1 FGFGYGCYKWLRG
14 KRSTRS
20 ETVIASETNQET
32 SGNAAV
38 NSSDDLETS
47 ELTNVVRKS
56 FGFGYG
62 CFQWLRKLV
71 SSRSDTEP
79 ANDGTNSSSDAESVE
94 LTNVKKSVAAG
105 QTDSCIQE
113 VDATD
118 DEFLNRPRSPSPT
131 VSEFTD
137 VTPSRPRK
145 PIARD
150 LSESSA
156 TPQESTPPRRQK
168 IVKTRCPP
176 YRSLANKNRKSPVH
190 NKKLPA
196 VQIPTFDSTSW
207 TSAESEALQSPHL
220 DRPFENSTR
229 ESPSRANSA
238 FINDLPSLSIT
249 SESRGSSANP
259 QQADD
264 AADIGV
270 KPQRPAEKK
279 DETDGKIELTA
290 EDKAEFGDGTQPQ
303 ADDTAEKEG
312 GNNRIG
318 PIRRSGRKR
327 MPTAFYTDKRKTIYN
342 DKSQRKQ
349 SQCRSHSISSSFNL
363 IPYLPTIRSFLLIN
377 HLNTQQHSLSTAV
390 NLPSPTKSNHA
401 S

>member
-1 FGFGYGCYKWLRG
+1 MSDWQLPYMESESSDDYELTVEELENKLTVMKEVVDVLVETVQQNTGLTAASLILVSSVFSFGFGYGCYKWLRG

-79 ANDGTNSSSDAESVE
+79 ANDGTNSSSDAEAVE

-190 NKKLPA
+190 NKSK
-196 VQIPTFDSTSW
+196 TF
-207 TSAESEALQSPHL
+207 
-220 DRPFENSTR
+220 
-229 ESPSRANSA
+229 
-238 FINDLPSLSIT
+238 
-249 SESRGSSANP
+249 
-259 QQADD
+259 
-264 AADIGV
+264 
-270 KPQRPAEKK
+270 KK
-279 DETDGKIELTA
+279 A
-290 EDKAEFGDGTQPQ
+290 
-303 ADDTAEKEG
+303 
-312 GNNRIG
+312 
-318 PIRRSGRKR
+318 
-327 MPTAFYTDKRKTIYN
+327 
-342 DKSQRKQ
+342 
-349 SQCRSHSISSSFNL
+349 
-363 IPYLPTIRSFLLIN
+363 
-377 HLNTQQHSLSTAV
+377 
-390 NLPSPTKSNHA
+390 
-401 S
+401 